1 MIDQRVVVERARP
14 RVDTRGQTAGPRCG
28 GRSSPPRSLRGTEA
42 GKDIETGDRSILH
55 SPPTLH
61 QSLYGQGAGALLV
74 AVAAADEP
82 GVVAHPL
89 AFALSWPVFGDRQ
102 VAQCVEDGRNQAG
115 IFGDANALENLIFF
129 AHVTER

>member
-1 MIDQRVVVERARP
+1 MDVR
-14 RVDTRGQTAGPRCG
+14 
-28 GRSSPPRSLRGTEA
+28 RSHGASRGTEA

-61 QSLYGQGAGALLV
+61 QSLYGQGAGALL
-74 AVAAADEP
+74 VAAADEP